1 MPDIDFAFL
10 ADAADA
16 RPGEKFS
23 VIGGGVSRI
32 GGRGFPLVHPHLALV
47 VGLQVTA
54 AEVGREHELRFLLM
68 GPDGAQI
75 ADATGAI
82 RADGQQEARDQVVTF
97 AVDFWSLAFPGPGDY
112 TLRILVAGSERKRL
126 MLSVGAVFAAAE
138 PPGAEPGAGRR
149 LDA

>member
-47 VGLQVTA
+47 VGLLVTA
-54 AEVGREHELRFLLM
+54 AEVGREHELRFVFF

-97 AVDFWSLAFPGPGDY
+97 AVDFWSLAFPAAGDY
-112 TLRILVAGSERKRL
+112 TLRILVGGSERKRL
-126 MLSVGAVFAAAE
+126 VLTVGAVFAATE
-138 PPGAEPGAGRR
+138 PPGAESSAGRR